1 MNHLKRIIVKKS
13 IIFREGDITISVDKS
28 IDDSIVDLLKATI
41 YGTSGPKYQH
51 TGQEIKLQN
60 LKNPLFFNLRN
71 QDETIGFYCL
81 CEREIRVNLENY
93 LGYYGRYLAVDEI
106 YQGKGYG
113 KLLKKI
119 AVEYVEANSIS
130 PSILY
135 SYIEENN
142 TRSLNVSQ
150 KLGFI
155 SITTLCTIIFS
166 RLYPKAD
173 DRITRIE
180 ENELPELLQK
190 LESQNAHIIF
200 RTFENINYQNNYFV
214 LKESGKI
221 VAGLQANPTRWKIIE
236 MEGIRG
242 EILLKV
248 LPHIPILKK
257 LINPEKY
264 DFLAVEGIF
273 IALDSEDYLY
283 SLLEGVLHHF
293 SMTSALIDLDSKS
306 SILKLFKERGN
317 LGLLNTVKNDVKTHV
332 MTKSFN
338 CKTPIPHG
346 EAYVSSFDFT

>member
-13 IIFREGDITISVDKS
+13 IIFREEQVTITVDQE
-28 IDDSIVDLLKATI
+28 IDDSVIDLLKATI

-60 LKNPLFFNLRN
+60 LKNPLFFTLRN

-81 CEREIRVNLENY
+81 CEREIRVNSENY
-93 LGYYGRYLAVDEI
+93 LAYYGRYLTVYES

-119 AVEYVEANSIS
+119 AMEYVEANSIS

-142 TRSLNVSQ
+142 TRSLTVSQ
-150 KLGFI
+150 KLGFT
-155 SITTLCTIIFS
+155 SITTLETIIFS

-173 DRITRIE
+173 NRVSRISE
-180 ENELPELLQK
+180 EELPEIIVE
-190 LESQNAHIIF
+190 LELQNAHTIF

-214 LKESGKI
+214 LKENGKI

-236 MEGIRG
+236 MEGIG
-242 EILLKV
+242 GQILLKV
-248 LPHIPILKK
+248 LPYIPILKR

-264 DFLAVEGIF
+264 DFLAIEGIF
-273 IALDSEDYLY
+273 IALGSEDYLY
-283 SLLEGVLHHF
+283 PLLEGVLHHF
-293 SMTSALIDLDSKS
+293 SMTSALIELDSKS
-306 SILKLFKERGN
+306 EMLKLFKEKGN
-317 LGLLNTVKNDVKTHV
+317 LGLLNSFKKEVKTHV
-332 MTKSFN
+332 TIKAFN
-338 CKTPIPHG
+338 RKTLIPHG